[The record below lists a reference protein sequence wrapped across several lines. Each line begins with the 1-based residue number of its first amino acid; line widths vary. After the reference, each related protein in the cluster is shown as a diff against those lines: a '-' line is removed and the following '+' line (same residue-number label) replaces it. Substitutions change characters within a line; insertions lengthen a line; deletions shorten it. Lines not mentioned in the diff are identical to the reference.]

1 MDRREAGRLGGLRTF
16 ELYGREHM
24 RRIGKLGFA
33 ALARRY
39 GCRRGALHH
48 LIKLGAVPP
57 PRELTVAEMAELYQL
72 VGLADDPT
80 ETTP

>member
-1 MDRREAGRLGGLRTF
+1 
-16 ELYGREHM
+16 M
-24 RRIGKLGFA
+24 RQIGKLGFA

-57 PRELTVAEMAELYQL
+57 PRELSAAEMAELYRL
-72 VGLADDPT
+72 VGLADAAAPT

>member
-1 MDRREAGRLGGLRTF
+1 
-16 ELYGREHM
+16 M

-33 ALARRY
+33 GLARRY

-57 PRELTVAEMAELYQL
+57 PRELTAAEMAELDQL
-72 VGLADDPT
+72 VGLADEPT